1 LRKSP
6 RKNWGL
12 ANRPLTGVKQGS
24 GLSRSKSGGRKARRR
39 QSRGGEASEGLKLPW
54 DRFIGV
60 GGCREGGR
68 RRWTGAVA
76 VVLRRARGGD
86 LGPVSFSGRWGS
98 RSRAPLGAEGG
109 RRRVST
115 ASSAW
120 RRLWWLAGGVLG
132 GEKAGARLSSTR
144 SRERRGNNLL
154 CEANE
159 GEGAWQGRGTGRR
172 GARSSPVACGQGSA
186 CAAGGGGRVVAM

>member
-1 LRKSP
+1 L
-6 RKNWGL
+6 
-12 ANRPLTGVKQGS
+12 
-24 GLSRSKSGGRKARRR
+24 
-39 QSRGGEASEGLKLPW
+39 RGGEASEGLKLPW

-132 GEKAGARLSSTR
+132 GEKAEARLSSAR
-144 SRERRGNNLL
+144 SREGRGKSFYVKQMRGRGLGRG
-154 CEANE
+154 EAR
-159 GEGAWQGRGTGRR
+159 EGAALGRPRWRVDRAWRAQQGVE
-172 GARSSPVACGQGSA
+172 AVW
-186 CAAGGGGRVVAM
+186 